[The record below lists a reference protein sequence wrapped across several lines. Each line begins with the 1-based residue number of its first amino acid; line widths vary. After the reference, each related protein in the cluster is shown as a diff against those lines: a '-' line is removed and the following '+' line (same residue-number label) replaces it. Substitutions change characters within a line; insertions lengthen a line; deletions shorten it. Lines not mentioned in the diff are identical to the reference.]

1 LVYYNAG
8 LPIKKG
14 TIVRISFLILNYNRA
29 SFLDRAIRSCLNQY
43 IFGFEREIIVVDDS
57 SSDNS
62 LEILAKYGDSIKVLT
77 NTKNMGVG
85 YGSKLALESSTGDYF
100 IRVDSDD
107 YLSPISSAVLF
118 TALQANP
125 QYSFAYADHYRVDK
139 NENKI
144 ELVELS
150 DQEKLLNHGA
160 GVLFKTKDV
169 ISHGGYNEKLRHAED
184 TELLMKLIKNGCRGV
199 HIPIPLYRY
208 YIHGENLS
216 DSPKQD
222 KAQQQIR
229 SDYGF

>member
-1 LVYYNAG
+1 M
-8 LPIKKG
+8 
-14 TIVRISFLILNYNRA
+14 RISFLILNYNRA

-43 IFGFEREIIVVDDS
+43 IFGFEREIIVVDDN
-57 SSDNS
+57 SSDDS
-62 LEILAKYGDSIKVLT
+62 VEVLAKYGNSLKVLT
-77 NTKNMGVG
+77 NTENMGVG
-85 YGSKLALESSTGDYF
+85 YGSKIALENSTGDYF

-107 YLSPISSAVLF
+107 YLSPLSSAVLF

-139 NENKI
+139 NENKT
-144 ELVELS
+144 ELVNLS

-160 GVLFKTKDV
+160 GVLFKTEDV
-169 ISHGGYNEKLRHAED
+169 KSIGGYNEKLRHAED
-184 TELLMKLIKNGCRGV
+184 TELLMRLIKNGCTGIY
-199 HIPIPLYRY
+199 IPIPLYRY

-222 KAQQQIR
+222 KAQQKIR